1 MDKSK
6 FRGWKDVFSFTFH
19 QAVKRKGYIATT
31 AGFAVLV
38 LAAVILAVVIT
49 AKPEEGKV
57 EFSSIHNAYVVS
69 EYNIN
74 YNEIFAALER
84 EEFSKVN
91 FHTAN
96 DVKDAVSQAKTHNFT
111 DYVVVT
117 IHYKNDTFSMEAV
130 LPEETTISR
139 SDAQDLLNA
148 MAECSTYAKVEIAGL
163 TQEQAIA
170 VMTPVI
176 SDYAKIGEDKSF
188 GVVMVKTLAPM
199 IFGLVLYM
207 MLIFYGQDVSR
218 EISAEKTSKLT
229 ETLLTSVKPYA
240 LITGKVLAVALTA
253 IIQFFMWILCAAA
266 GLVIGNI
273 IAQSMY
279 PGYQNVIIQLL
290 GYMRDTFSS
299 SAFSPVAVVLAVF
312 IFITGFLLYCVLAG
326 IAGSMVSK
334 PEDTAQ
340 VQGIFQFP
348 VIISFFACYFG
359 VLLEKEGLITVTRF
373 IPFTIPFGMP
383 VDLLTGAASLLQGVI
398 SLLILI
404 VFCVLFI
411 LLSGRLYE
419 GLILYNG
426 QKLTPKTM
434 LNVIRVKKN

>member
-163 TQEQAIA
+163 
-170 VMTPVI
+170 
-176 SDYAKIGEDKSF
+176 DRKS
-188 GVVMVKTLAPM
+188 VV
-199 IFGLVLYM
+199 
-207 MLIFYGQDVSR
+207 
-218 EISAEKTSKLT
+218 
-229 ETLLTSVKPYA
+229 
-240 LITGKVLAVALTA
+240 
-253 IIQFFMWILCAAA
+253 
-266 GLVIGNI
+266 
-273 IAQSMY
+273 
-279 PGYQNVIIQLL
+279 
-290 GYMRDTFSS
+290 
-299 SAFSPVAVVLAVF
+299 
-312 IFITGFLLYCVLAG
+312 
-326 IAGSMVSK
+326 
-334 PEDTAQ
+334 
-340 VQGIFQFP
+340 
-348 VIISFFACYFG
+348 
-359 VLLEKEGLITVTRF
+359 
-373 IPFTIPFGMP
+373 
-383 VDLLTGAASLLQGVI
+383 
-398 SLLILI
+398 
-404 VFCVLFI
+404 
-411 LLSGRLYE
+411 
-419 GLILYNG
+419 
-426 QKLTPKTM
+426 
-434 LNVIRVKKN
+434 